1 MAMTWRGVVVIVAAG
16 CTLGTALWF
25 EKTGQVP
32 QDAAA
37 TPSRDTHVSLLAVG
51 DVNLGRRVGQIL
63 LGGDTLYPWR
73 AVRDSFAQYD
83 IVFAN
88 LESNLS
94 DQHGRTVDPRSNVVF
109 TGPPSGAR
117 SLALA
122 GVTIVS
128 TANNHAL
135 DFGVRALQET
145 LCNLDSA
152 GVHHVGT
159 SGTPEDLFRPVQLN
173 VKGIVF
179 AFFAC
184 TDVMN
189 GYGKVWRNYVAAA
202 DTGRLFPAI
211 RAARRSA
218 DVVVVSFPGGEEY
231 AEHPSPRVVDLA
243 RSTIRVGADIFLGHH
258 PHVPYGIEKVD
269 EGFIV
274 HSLGN
279 FVFRQPGNFWT
290 ENSYAVAL
298 DCVRDSSG
306 VRVSSVRC
314 LPVACGFQPR
324 FLDKGPAAESV
335 LGRVRALS
343 TLDTV
348 SMEHSTW

>member
-1 MAMTWRGVVVIVAAG
+1 MTWRGMVLIGAAG
-16 CTLGTALWF
+16 LALGAVLWF
-25 EKTGQVP
+25 QGAAVRPQQPEVP
-32 QDAAA
+32 D
-37 TPSRDTHVSLLAVG
+37 SSVTHLSLLAVG

-63 LGGDTLYPWR
+63 LAGDTLYPWL
-73 AVRDSFAQYD
+73 AVRDSFSHYD

-94 DQHGRTVDPRSNVVF
+94 DQQGKTVDPRSNVVF

-117 SLALA
+117 SLAEA

-135 DFGVRALQET
+135 DFGVRALEQT
-145 LCNLDSA
+145 LQLLDSA

-159 SGTPEDLFRPVQLN
+159 SGTPAQLFQPVQLK
-173 VKGIVF
+173 VKGMVV
-179 AFFAC
+179 AFLAC

-189 GYGKVWRNYVAAA
+189 GQERSWQRYVAAA
-202 DTGRLFPAI
+202 DTSRLFPAV

-218 DVVVVSFPGGEEY
+218 DIVVVSYHGGEEY
-231 AEHPSPRVVDLA
+231 ATRPSPRVVEFG
-243 RSTIRVGADIFLGHH
+243 REVIRAGADVFLGHH
-258 PHVPYGIEKVD
+258 PHVPYGIEKVSK
-269 EGFIV
+269 GYVV

-290 ENSYAVAL
+290 ERGYAVAL
-298 DCVRDSSG
+298 DCVRDTSG
-306 VRVSSVRC
+306 VRIASLRC

-324 FLDKGPAAESV
+324 FLGPGPEADSV
-335 LGRVRALS
+335 LQRVKALS
-343 TLDTV
+343 SQRTDL
-348 SMEHSTW
+348 HRQ

>member
-1 MAMTWRGVVVIVAAG
+1 MTMTWRGVLFMVVAG
-16 CTLGTALWF
+16 LILGARLWL
-25 EKTGQVP
+25 KGTGLHP
-32 QDAAA
+32 EQDAAPRSSGA
-37 TPSRDTHVSLLAVG
+37 RVSFLAVG

-63 LGGDTLYPWR
+63 LSGDTLFPWQ

-94 DQHGRTVDPRSNVVF
+94 DQEGRTVDPKSNVVF

-145 LCNLDSA
+145 IRHLDSA

-159 SGTPEDLFRPVQLN
+159 SGTEEELFRPVRIT
-173 VKGIVF
+173 VKGIVV
-179 AFFAC
+179 AFLAC
-184 TDVMN
+184 TDLMN
-189 GYGKVWRNYVAAA
+189 GEGKAWRKHVAAA
-202 DTGRLFPAI
+202 DTSRLFPAI
-211 RAARRSA
+211 RLARKSA
-218 DVVVVSFPGGEEY
+218 DVIIVSYHGGEEY
-231 AEHPSPRVVDLA
+231 AERPSAHVVDFA
-243 RSTIRVGADIFLGHH
+243 RAVMEAGADVFLGHH
-258 PHVPYGIEKVD
+258 PHVPYGIEATGKGYV
-269 EGFIV
+269 V
-274 HSLGN
+274 YSLGN

-290 ENSYAVAL
+290 ERSYAVAL
-298 DCVRDSSG
+298 DCVRDSAG
-306 VRVSSVRC
+306 VHVSFPRC

-324 FLDKGPAAESV
+324 FLGSGPEADAV
-335 LGRVRALS
+335 LERVRVLS
-343 TLDTV
+343 RMDKDHR
-348 SMEHSTW
+348 EQ